1 MWIARDTDGPLKL
14 FLRRPFRS
22 PFENGCWVCDGNRDW
37 MVIDKNLCPNWQWEH
52 GALEVDIKEYLN
64 QKCGLLQE
72 IKEYFNSTPKD
83 ELQQEWE
90 NIKHLNQIGPDV
102 EEYYNSADMTTQEQ
116 PKDNEDC
123 LALLQKLPRL
133 NNQYDVV
140 ENGDY
145 IPTLYFTDGLW
156 FISWMHFDDAEII
169 LEYKAET
176 IEEVVKI
183 AFTETV
189 IHTVKWMCD
198 MNGLK
203 SNKVQ

>member
-1 MWIARDTDGPLKL
+1 MNELLK
-14 FLRRPFRS
+14 
-22 PFENGCWVCDGNRDW
+22 
-37 MVIDKNLCPNWQWEH
+37 
-52 GALEVDIKEYLN
+52 
-64 QKCGLLQE
+64 E
-72 IKEYFNSTPKD
+72 INEYFNSTPKED
-83 ELQQEWE
+83 LDKMWE
-90 NIKHLNQIGPDV
+90 SVLHLNQIGPDV
-102 EEYYNSADMTTQEQ
+102 EEYYNSADMTQEQ
-116 PKDNEDC
+116 ANEDWKNQ
-123 LALLQKLPRL
+123 LQKLPRL

-156 FISWMHFDDAEII
+156 FISWMHFDDAETI

-189 IHTVKWMCD
+189 IHTVKWMCY

-203 SNKVQ
+203 SNKEQ